1 MNNEI
6 LIERGNAAEQILKQD
21 VFTAAVNEIINIYV
35 GGLLQTSPEQ
45 TKEREAAY
53 AGARAVQDIVGV
65 LNQWIAIRDQII
77 ENLANEENEEPDS
90 I

>member
-6 LIERGNAAEQILKQD
+6 LIERGNAAENILKQD
-21 VFTAAVNEIINIYV
+21 VFQAAMNELINIYV
-35 GGLLQTSPEQ
+35 GGLLQTKPDQ

-53 AGARAVQDIVGV
+53 ASARAVQDIVGV
-65 LNQWIAIRDQII
+65 LNQWVAVRDQIL
-77 ENLANEENEEPDS
+77 ENIATEENEELDS